1 MRAHRIAAGLKGAVG
16 AALVAFGCIS
26 AAVPAQAGDVANL
39 EILGFSADG
48 GIFAFEEHGVFDGS
62 GTAYA
67 NRFYID
73 TQSDE
78 FVGGSPIRA
87 EVEDAIGAPAA
98 ARAEAKR
105 RGEKIVSDAELE
117 AHSGW
122 LAGYNPLTELSA
134 DPKRIVVQPHPYF
147 IMTESPLEF
156 RLEEIAFAEP
166 TGCENMGDVIGFRIL
181 RVDPVPGGV
190 TKVIHEDKSIPASR
204 FCPLGYRI
212 GAVQVYGEGPGE
224 PFAILIAFSRMGFEG
239 PDYRWIALTGRL

>member
-1 MRAHRIAAGLKGAVG
+1 MSARPSAASIARIIRV
-16 AALVAFGCIS
+16 ALVSFGCLS

-48 GIFAFEEHGVFDGS
+48 GIFAFEEHGVADGS

-117 AHSGW
+117 AHPGW

-147 IMTESPLEF
+147 IMSEAPLEF

-166 TGCENMGDVIGFRIL
+166 AGCENMGDVIGLRLLRIE
-181 RVDPVPGGV
+181 PAPGGV
-190 TKVIHEDKSIPASR
+190 TTVIHEDKSIPASR
-204 FCPLGYRI
+204 GCPDGYRI
-212 GAVQVYGEGPGE
+212 GAVQVFGEGPGE
-224 PFAILIAFSRMGFEG
+224 PFAILIAFSKMGFEG
-239 PDYRWIALTGRL
+239 PDYRWIAFTGRL